1 MGCLPL
7 SSDDRDG
14 EQYLV
19 ATQTHRAWHEFCVSV
34 LCQVNY
40 VKEQLPSATAH
51 LAIARVKRSAASS
64 VSATARRSFVRSR
77 AAHAHGQ
84 HMSGNARTR
93 VTFCGC
99 KRDLNELALNC
110 RENVS
115 ERIHIA
121 TCQEKQMKS
130 ACPDCTHRELQCCIQ
145 NKIESD
151 RMESRVHLL
160 PRVERCQG
168 DARSRQL
175 V

>member
-19 ATQTHRAWHEFCVSV
+19 AAQAHRAWHESCVSE

-64 VSATARRSFVRSR
+64 VSATARRSNARSR
-77 AAHAHGQ
+77 AAHVHGH

-99 KRDLNELALNC
+99 KKDLNELTLTC
-110 RENVS
+110 YENVS
-115 ERIHIA
+115 ERIH
-121 TCQEKQMKS
+121 M
-130 ACPDCTHRELQCCIQ
+130 
-145 NKIESD
+145 
-151 RMESRVHLL
+151 
-160 PRVERCQG
+160 
-168 DARSRQL
+168 
-175 V
+175 